1 MKYKFNI
8 HDLDCANCAKKIEE
22 TLNKDK
28 NIKSASINFAK
39 QTVIVETNI
48 SDPFN
53 YVKDIVKKI
62 EPDAILS
69 KEEIKERMNSEIHA
83 PSDNIEIPSYLT
95 KNQKAKFEFYAN
107 QLLDLNIMSN
117 LDSEALAKYIT
128 TNDRYEMVTKKLRTS
143 EVKNNITLFEY
154 YSKAQERYLK
164 LSRSMANDLGLSISS
179 RCKLVVP
186 HSQNP
191 PQQNPSKFDK
201 FRKENNSG

>member
-1 MKYKFNI
+1 MGGGGI
-8 HDLDCANCAKKIEE
+8 MAGSRQPIELVMAKG
-22 TLNKDK
+22 
-28 NIKSASINFAK
+28 
-39 QTVIVETNI
+39 
-48 SDPFN
+48 
-53 YVKDIVKKI
+53 KKH
-62 EPDAILS
+62 LS
-69 KEEIKERMNSEIHA
+69 KDEIKERMESEIHA

-95 KNQKAKFEFYAN
+95 KSQKAKFEFYAK

-128 TNDRYEMVTKKLRTS
+128 TNDMYEMVTKKLRTS
-143 EVKNNITLFEY
+143 AVKNNISLFEY

-186 HSQNP
+186 PSQNP

>member
-1 MKYKFNI
+1 MAGSRQPI
-8 HDLDCANCAKKIEE
+8 ELVMAKG
-22 TLNKDK
+22 
-28 NIKSASINFAK
+28 
-39 QTVIVETNI
+39 
-48 SDPFN
+48 
-53 YVKDIVKKI
+53 KKH
-62 EPDAILS
+62 LS

-83 PSDNIEIPSYLT
+83 PSDNIKIPSYLT
-95 KNQKAKFEFYAN
+95 KNQKAKFEFYAK
-107 QLLDLNIMSN
+107 QLLNLNIMSN

-128 TNDRYEMVTKKLRTS
+128 TNDMYEMVTKKLRTS

>member
-1 MKYKFNI
+1 MAGSRQPIELVMVKG
-8 HDLDCANCAKKIEE
+8 KKH
-22 TLNKDK
+22 
-28 NIKSASINFAK
+28 
-39 QTVIVETNI
+39 
-48 SDPFN
+48 
-53 YVKDIVKKI
+53 
-62 EPDAILS
+62 LS

-128 TNDRYEMVTKKLRTS
+128 TNDMYEMVTKKLRTS